1 MFNYFV
7 LSTYQGGSNTP
18 SFARLVRAPL
28 GHDAFSPKA
37 QQYVSGGKWIALD
50 KARDGHLVS
59 VEGGK
64 QFTPAAAAKLMRS
77 IAAAERDL

>member
-7 LSTYQGGSNTP
+7 LSTYQGSSNTP
-18 SFARLVRAPL
+18 QFSRLVRAPL
-28 GHDAFSPKA
+28 GHDAFSSKA
-37 QQYVSGGKWIALD
+37 QQYVSGGTWIALQ
-50 KARDGHLVS
+50 KPRDGHAIS

-64 QFTPAAAAKLMRS
+64 QFTPAAATKLMRQ